1 MIHILPSKTS
11 FIRNAKA
18 GRISPVYAE
27 LPFISPQTIF
37 EAIQSPNSFLL
48 ESIKGPEKIA
58 RYSFIG
64 AEPFLV
70 FKVKNG
76 LVEVKNS
83 NEFVGAGFK
92 PAQTGGA
99 KGFRNLSPLKKL
111 KELLTGYK
119 IESPPDLPPFIGG
132 AVGMLSYD
140 FVHYFENIPRTAID
154 DLNIPDAH
162 FMLIDTVI
170 AVDHKLQKTFIIS
183 CPLHGKQVQKC
194 KSAKARKRGS
204 ADVGAG
210 FKPALAQWEDVY
222 DKACEKINAIYGKIN
237 AILSV
242 GADLKPASTNMHIH
256 IHHEMGQEKYMDI
269 VKKAKEYIKAGDIFQ
284 ANLSQRVSAHIGS
297 INPWQ
302 IYQTLSKINPSPF
315 AAYLDMVDYHVV
327 SSSPERL
334 VRVTGNIVETRP
346 IAGTRPRGKNAE
358 ADSQMRADLLLNE
371 KERAEH
377 LMLIDLER
385 NDLGRISDYSSVEVD
400 EHMITED
407 YSHVIHIVSN
417 VKGILA
423 GGMDCFDA
431 IRATFPGGTI
441 TGVPKV
447 RCMEIIDELEPVTRG
462 PYTGSI
468 GYISFTGDMDLNII
482 IRTFVIKDNVAYVQ
496 AGAGIVADSDPE
508 REYYETLKK
517 AEALIRTLESL
528 QVLANGRTNN

>member
-1 MIHILPSKTS
+1 M
-11 FIRNAKA
+11 
-18 GRISPVYAE
+18 
-27 LPFISPQTIF
+27 
-37 EAIQSPNSFLL
+37 
-48 ESIKGPEKIA
+48 
-58 RYSFIG
+58 
-64 AEPFLV
+64 
-70 FKVKNG
+70 KNG

-327 SSSPERL
+327 SSSPR
-334 VRVTGNIVETRP
+334 
-346 IAGTRPRGKNAE
+346 
-358 ADSQMRADLLLNE
+358 DW
-371 KERAEH
+371 
-377 LMLIDLER
+377 
-385 NDLGRISDYSSVEVD
+385 
-400 EHMITED
+400 
-407 YSHVIHIVSN
+407 
-417 VKGILA
+417 
-423 GGMDCFDA
+423 
-431 IRATFPGGTI
+431 
-441 TGVPKV
+441 
-447 RCMEIIDELEPVTRG
+447 
-462 PYTGSI
+462 
-468 GYISFTGDMDLNII
+468 
-482 IRTFVIKDNVAYVQ
+482 
-496 AGAGIVADSDPE
+496 
-508 REYYETLKK
+508 
-517 AEALIRTLESL
+517 
-528 QVLANGRTNN
+528 